1 MYDPQLTYKVANLYY
16 KDKLTQETIARKQNI
31 SKYKVNRVLKSAL
44 IQGIVQIK
52 IIKPE
57 IDKRQ
62 NK

>member
-1 MYDPQLTYKVANLYY
+1 MYDPQFTYKVACLYY
-16 KDKLTQETIARKQNI
+16 KNNFTQENIARKQNI

-52 IIKPE
+52 IVKPE
-57 IDKRQ
+57 IDKKH

>member
-1 MYDPQLTYKVANLYY
+1 MYDPQLTYKVAYLYY
-16 KDKLTQETIARKQNI
+16 KNNLTQENIARKLNI

>member
-1 MYDPQLTYKVANLYY
+1 MYDPQLIYKIANLYY